1 MPGHCICPNEN
12 YSCVVNSAIDI
23 AWRTNTTV
31 RDDFEL
37 SVTAGD
43 AKRHSEVGG
52 FQVTLS
58 RSSDLEFSNFTSTLH
73 VRDLKLNESNIT
85 CECTHVA
92 ESGFERVTT
101 TTTVCV
107 IGN

>member
-1 MPGHCICPNEN
+1 M
-12 YSCVVNSAIDI
+12 VNSAIDI

-31 RDDFEL
+31 RDDFAL
-37 SVTAGD
+37 SVTADD
-43 AKRHSEVGG
+43 AELHSEEGG

-58 RSSDLEFSNFTSTLH
+58 RSSDLKFSNFTSTLH
-73 VRDLKLNESNIT
+73 VRDINIT

>member
-31 RDDFEL
+31 RNDFAL
-37 SVTAGD
+37 SVPDDD
-43 AKRHSEVGG
+43 AERHSEVGG

-73 VRDLKLNESNIT
+73 VRDLKS
-85 CECTHVA
+85 CECTHVT

>member
-23 AWRTNTTV
+23 AWRTKTTV
-31 RDDFEL
+31 RDDFAL
-37 SVTAGD
+37 SVTADD
-43 AKRHSEVGG
+43 AERHYEEGG

-58 RSSDLEFSNFTSTLH
+58 RQESSSDLDSNFTSTLH
-73 VRDLKLNESNIT
+73 VRDLKLGNIT
-85 CECTHVA
+85 CECTHVS

>member
-1 MPGHCICPNEN
+1 M
-12 YSCVVNSAIDI
+12 VNSAIDI

-31 RDDFEL
+31 RDDFAL
-37 SVTAGD
+37 SVTAAD
-43 AKRHSEVGG
+43 AERHSEEGG

-58 RSSDLEFSNFTSTLH
+58 RQESSSDLEFSNFTSTLH

-85 CECTHVA
+85 CECTHVS

>member
-31 RDDFEL
+31 RDDFAL
-37 SVTAGD
+37 SVTDDD
-43 AKRHSEVGG
+43 AELHSEEGG

-58 RSSDLEFSNFTSTLH
+58 RSSDLTYS
-73 VRDLKLNESNIT
+73 IT
-85 CECTHVA
+85 CARFQSFSPLLSMIRLTAPTGHALIYMNMMVDD
-92 ESGFERVTT
+92 V
-101 TTTVCV
+101 
-107 IGN
+107 